1 MSSSRIPFVIKVS
14 VAGLLPDR
22 SWFAFRHGL
31 LRRLWPP
38 ALVERELLLT
48 MMDSAAAAHLLA
60 LILERTARVGILGL
74 GYVGLPLAIELARAG
89 FKTTGIDI
97 DPGRVASINA
107 GSSYI
112 ADVLASDVARLQR
125 SGALQATTDFG
136 VIAELDTINICVPT
150 PFRKTKEPDLSTV
163 IGATEQIAKHLHPG
177 MLIVL
182 ESTTYPGT
190 TEEIVLSMLEGTGL
204 RVGRDFFLAFSPER
218 IEAGNPL
225 YNTRNIPKVVGGV
238 TRDCTR
244 LASALYGAAIESVVS
259 VSSPRVAEMV
269 KLLENGFRAVN
280 IGLVNELA
288 MMCQSMNI
296 DVWEVINAAR
306 TKPFGFMP
314 FYPGP
319 GVGGYSIPVDTF
331 YLSWKA
337 KQTGFEPRFIE
348 LAADVNAAMPHLIV
362 ELIADALNGH
372 GKAVR
377 GSSVLVAGVAYKR
390 DVDDIRESPAL
401 DVMTQLAAKGA
412 NVAYSDP
419 HVPTL
424 PAAAWGGGVELKSV
438 PLTPFAIRE
447 ADCVTI
453 LTDHVVF
460 DADEIVA
467 HANLVVDTRNATGG
481 RMPQVFRLGA
491 PRPREVAAPTAP
503 IE

>member
-1 MSSSRIPFVIKVS
+1 
-14 VAGLLPDR
+14 
-22 SWFAFRHGL
+22 
-31 LRRLWPP
+31 
-38 ALVERELLLT
+38 
-48 MMDSAAAAHLLA
+48 MMDSAVASRLLEG
-60 LILERTARVGILGL
+60 ILERTARIGILGL
-74 GYVGLPLAIELARAG
+74 GYVGLPLAVELARAG
-89 FKTTGIDI
+89 FKTTGVDS
-97 DPGRVASINA
+97 DPSRVAAVNA

-112 ADVLASDVARLQR
+112 PDVLSSDVSRLQR
-125 SGALQATTDFG
+125 SGALEATTDIR
-136 VIAELDTINICVPT
+136 VIANLDALNVCVPT
-150 PFRKTKEPDLSTV
+150 PFRKSKEPDLSYV
-163 IGATEQIAKHLHPG
+163 IGAAEQIAQHLHPG

-182 ESTTYPGT
+182 ESNTYPGT
-190 TEEIVLSMLEGTGL
+190 TEEIVLAMLEATSL
-204 RVGRDFFLAFSPER
+204 RIGRDFFLAFSPER
-218 IEAGNPL
+218 IESGNPL
-225 YNTRNIPKVVGGV
+225 YNTRNIPKVIGGV

-244 LASALYGAAIESVVS
+244 LASALYGTAVESVVS

-269 KLLENGFRAVN
+269 KLLENAFQSVN
-280 IGLVNELA
+280 VGLVNELA
-288 MMCQSMNI
+288 LMCQGMNI
-296 DVWEVINAAR
+296 DVWEVIAAAQ

-319 GVGGYSIPVDTF
+319 GVGGGSTPADTF

-348 LAADVNAAMPHLIV
+348 LAGEVNAAMPHLIV

-372 GKAVR
+372 AKAVR

-401 DVMTQLAAKGA
+401 DVMTLLAAKGA

-424 PAAAWGGGVELKSV
+424 PASAWGGGVELRSV
-438 PLTPFAIRE
+438 ALTPFTIQQ

-453 LTDHVVF
+453 LTDHLVF

-491 PRPREVAAPTAP
+491 PRPREVHAPTAR
-503 IE
+503 IQQSTTGATS

>member
-1 MSSSRIPFVIKVS
+1 
-14 VAGLLPDR
+14 
-22 SWFAFRHGL
+22 
-31 LRRLWPP
+31 
-38 ALVERELLLT
+38 
-48 MMDSAAAAHLLA
+48 
-60 LILERTARVGILGL
+60 
-74 GYVGLPLAIELARAG
+74 
-89 FKTTGIDI
+89 
-97 DPGRVASINA
+97 
-107 GSSYI
+107 
-112 ADVLASDVARLQR
+112 
-125 SGALQATTDFG
+125 
-136 VIAELDTINICVPT
+136 VIAELDTITVCVPT

-163 IGATEQIAKHLHPG
+163 IRATEQIANHLHPG

-182 ESTTYPGT
+182 ESTTYPGA
-190 TEEIVLSMLEGTGL
+190 TEEIVLPMLEGTSL

-244 LASALYGAAIESVVS
+244 LVSALYGAAIESVVS

-269 KLLENGFRAVN
+269 KLLENAFRAVN

-288 MMCQSMNI
+288 LMCQSMSI

-348 LAADVNAAMPHLIV
+348 LAAEVNAAMPHRIV

-372 GKAVR
+372 GKPVR
-377 GSSVLVAGVAYKR
+377 GSSVLVAGITYKR
-390 DVDDIRESPAL
+390 DIDDIRESPAL
-401 DVMTQLAAKGA
+401 DVMALLAAKGA
-412 NVAYSDP
+412 NVSYSDP

-424 PAAAWGGGVELKSV
+424 PASAWGGGVELKSV

-491 PRPREVAAPTAP
+491 PWPRAASPKVPAEESETN
-503 IE
+503 

>member
-1 MSSSRIPFVIKVS
+1 
-14 VAGLLPDR
+14 
-22 SWFAFRHGL
+22 
-31 LRRLWPP
+31 
-38 ALVERELLLT
+38 LLLT
-48 MMDSAAAAHLLA
+48 MMDSAVATHLLQ

-74 GYVGLPLAIELARAG
+74 GYAGLPLAIELARAG

-97 DPGRVASINA
+97 DAGRVASINA

-125 SGALQATTDFG
+125 NGALQATTDFG
-136 VIAELDTINICVPT
+136 VIAELDTIQVCVPT
-150 PFRKTKEPDLSTV
+150 PFRNTKEPDLSSV
-163 IGATEQIAKHLHPG
+163 VGAAEQIAKHLHPG

-190 TEEIVLSMLEGTGL
+190 TEEIVLAMLEATGL
-204 RVGRDFFLAFSPER
+204 RIGRDFFLAFAPER

-225 YNTRNIPKVVGGV
+225 YNLRNIPKVIGGV

-259 VSSPRVAEMV
+259 VTSPRVAEMV
-269 KLLENGFRAVN
+269 KLLENAFRAVN
-280 IGLVNELA
+280 IALVNELA
-288 MMCQSMNI
+288 LMCQRMDI
-296 DVWEVINAAR
+296 DVWEVIKAAQ

-337 KQTGFEPRFIE
+337 KQTGFEPRFID
-348 LAADVNAAMPHLIV
+348 LAGDVNAAMPQLIV
-362 ELIADALNGH
+362 ELIADALNAR

-377 GSSVLVAGVAYKR
+377 GSAVLVAGVAYKR

-401 DVMTQLAAKGA
+401 DVMTLLAAKGA
-412 NVAYSDP
+412 NVTYSDP

-424 PAAAWGGGVELKSV
+424 SASSWGGGVALKSV
-438 PLTPFAIRE
+438 ALTPFAMRQ

-453 LTDHVVF
+453 LTDHVEF

-481 RMPQVFRLGA
+481 RTPEVFRLGA
-491 PRPREVAAPTAP
+491 PRPPEIVLPTAP
-503 IE
+503 HEC

>member
-1 MSSSRIPFVIKVS
+1 
-14 VAGLLPDR
+14 
-22 SWFAFRHGL
+22 
-31 LRRLWPP
+31 
-38 ALVERELLLT
+38 
-48 MMDSAAAAHLLA
+48 MMDSAESARLLQ

-74 GYVGLPLAIELARAG
+74 GYVGLPLAVELARAG
-89 FKTTGIDI
+89 FQTTGIDI
-97 DPGRVASINA
+97 DPGRVASING

-112 ADVLASDVARLQR
+112 ADVLTSDVARLQR
-125 SGALQATTDFG
+125 SGALQATTDLG
-136 VIAELDTINICVPT
+136 VIDALDTISVCVPT
-150 PFRKTKEPDLSTV
+150 PFRKTTESDLSTV
-163 IGATEQIAKHLHPG
+163 IGVAEQIAKHLHPG

-190 TEEIVLSMLEGTGL
+190 TEEIVLTMLEGTSL

-218 IEAGNPL
+218 TEAGNLL
-225 YNTRNIPKVVGGV
+225 YNTRNTPKVVGGV
-238 TRDCTR
+238 TRDCSR

-269 KLLENGFRAVN
+269 KLLENEFQAVN
-280 IGLVNELA
+280 SGLVNELA
-288 MMCQSMNI
+288 LRCQHMNI

-306 TKPFGFMP
+306 TKPFGFMA

-319 GVGGYSIPVDTF
+319 GVGGSAIPVDPF
-331 YLSWKA
+331 CLSWKA
-337 KQTGFEPRFIE
+337 KQTGFEPRFME
-348 LAADVNAAMPHLIV
+348 LAGDVNAAMPHLIV
-362 ELIADALNGH
+362 ELIGDALNDH
-372 GKAVR
+372 AKAVR
-377 GSSVLVAGVAYKR
+377 GSSVLVAGIACKRNVA
-390 DVDDIRESPAL
+390 DIRDSPAL
-401 DVMTQLAAKGA
+401 DVMTMLAAKGA

-424 PAAAWGGGVELKSV
+424 PASAWGGGVELKSV

-481 RMPQVFRLGA
+481 RTPAVFRLGA
-491 PRPREVAAPTAP
+491 PRPREAPPTAAAA
-503 IE
+503 EESERT